1 MSSED
6 REDREVISETERIEL
21 KRSGGSDSLR
31 VPANW
36 RRSFRQLKGS
46 LVFDA
51 HIERARGK
59 ILLVFEKVEE

>member
-1 MSSED
+1 
-6 REDREVISETERIEL
+6 
-21 KRSGGSDSLR
+21 
-31 VPANW
+31 
-36 RRSFRQLKGS
+36 LKGS